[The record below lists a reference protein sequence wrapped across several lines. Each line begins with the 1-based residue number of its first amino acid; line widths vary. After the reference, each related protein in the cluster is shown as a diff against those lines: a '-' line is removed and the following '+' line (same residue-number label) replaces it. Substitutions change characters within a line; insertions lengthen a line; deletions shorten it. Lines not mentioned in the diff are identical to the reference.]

1 MVLTG
6 RGGFGNYVKANI
18 PETVPISPAPIQHV
32 KSPTYKFRTGRGG
45 FGNTIEAS
53 ELEPITPNQ
62 YLDEMHRQSE
72 IEPRK
77 YMIGRGGLGNF
88 VNRSGMS
95 AAATRS
101 DLSSTF
107 SSGSEGSDDLVS
119 PVTSSPLDMFRPV
132 RSKMWDRMVRPSK
145 TR

>member
-6 RGGFGNYVKANI
+6 RGGFGNYVKANVPDVI
-18 PETVPISPAPIQHV
+18 PISPAPIQHV

-45 FGNTIEAS
+45 FGNTVEAS
-53 ELEPITPNQ
+53 EIAPITPDQ

-72 IEPRK
+72 VEPRK

-88 VNRSGMS
+88 VSRHGMS
-95 AAATRS
+95 AAARS
-101 DLSSTF
+101 DLSSSF
-107 SSGSEGSDDLVS
+107 SSESERSNDLVS
-119 PVTSSPLDMFRPV
+119 PVNSSPLEAFRPV
-132 RSKMWDRMVRPSK
+132 RSRMWDRMVRPSK